1 MAFTRRRRAVLGA
14 LALALVLPACKISG
28 FYDPAAK
35 STAADAAA
43 WLATQQQADG
53 GFEVAQ
59 FPGFETSDAILAIA
73 ENAQEQVPW
82 DTGQARRAVQALST
96 NGRTPLDAIDDFAEG
111 PISAAQ
117 AAKVIVLVA
126 KPLGYSP
133 AAFDPQGDGAT
144 NLLALV
150 NAGLQPDGSY
160 GAFNGTLY
168 AALARKLTD
177 SVIHDTTLSLIRNG
191 QHADGGWNFAGDQS
205 AIETDIDTTALALQ
219 VLIAAG
225 AEPSDPAVQGALR
238 FLAERVGTNGA
249 WQAFGAD
256 DPNSTSTA
264 LLAVT
269 AAGYDA
275 NRSCWRDT
283 FAPARAGQPY
293 ASPVTWLE
301 SQQQPDGRIASPN
314 DAFPPINT
322 FATSQSIQALRRG
335 WLPITFHH
343 VQPC

>member
-1 MAFTRRRRAVLGA
+1 MTLTRRRRAVLGA

-35 STAADAAA
+35 STAAEAAA
-43 WLATQQQADG
+43 WLATQQQSDG
-53 GFEVAQ
+53 SFEVAQ
-59 FPGFETSDAILAIA
+59 FPGFETPDAILAIA
-73 ENAQEQVPW
+73 EHAQEQVEW
-82 DTGQARRAVQALST
+82 NTGQARRAVRALSR
-96 NGRTPLDAIDDFAEG
+96 NGRTPLDVIDDFAEG

-133 AAFDPQGDGAT
+133 AAFDPQGDGVT
-144 NLLALV
+144 NLLAIV
-150 NAGLQPDGSY
+150 NAGRQPDGSY

-168 AALARKLTD
+168 AALARKLTN
-177 SVIHDTTLSLIRNG
+177 SVIHDTTLSLIRSG
-191 QHADGGWNFAGDQS
+191 QHADGGWNYAGDLS
-205 AIETDIDTTALALQ
+205 SIDTDVDTTALAVQ

-225 AEPSDPAVQGALR
+225 AEPSDPAVQGGIR
-238 FLAERVGTNGA
+238 FLAERVGANGA

-256 DPNSTSTA
+256 DPNSTSAA

-269 AAGYDA
+269 AAGYDV

-283 FAPARAGQPY
+283 FAPARAGTAY
-293 ASPVTWLE
+293 ASPVEWLE
-301 SQQQPDGRIASPN
+301 TQQQPDGRIASPN

-322 FATSQSIQALRRG
+322 IATSQSIQALRRG
-335 WLPITFHH
+335 WLPIVFHD